1 MVYELFDK
9 TITVDFEI
17 GPWASFLHSFYINFD
32 MLSVHTSQ
40 VNGVND
46 IVCLQFRE
54 LFNLLPFVVENQG
67 L

>member
-40 VNGVND
+40 VNSVND
-46 IVCLQFRE
+46 VVCLQLSD
-54 LFNLLPFVVENQG
+54 LFNFLSFIVENQG